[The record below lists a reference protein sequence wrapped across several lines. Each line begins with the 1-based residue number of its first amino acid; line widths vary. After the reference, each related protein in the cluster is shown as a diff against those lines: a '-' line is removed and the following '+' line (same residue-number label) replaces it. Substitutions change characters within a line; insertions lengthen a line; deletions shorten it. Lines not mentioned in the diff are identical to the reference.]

1 MRLAIVNT
9 RCANL
14 ASVKFAFERLGETPI
29 ITADAKV
36 LENAEH
42 VVLPGVGTAGEAMR
56 ALEELAIVETLQNLS
71 QPVLGICLGMQLL
84 TRSSTESR
92 QQPVPCLGLID
103 TQVNRLVSKDQLPLP
118 HMGWNQTS
126 VSDHPLFKG
135 LDNPWF
141 YFVHTYAAPV
151 GPATIA
157 ECEYTQAFS
166 AAIAQQNFMGVQ
178 FHPERSGP
186 DGAKVLKNFMELTC

>member
-29 ITADAKV
+29 ITADSRV
-36 LENAEH
+36 LSEVDR

-56 ALEELAIVETLQNLS
+56 ALAELDIIDTLQTLT

-84 TRSSTESR
+84 SQQSAESR
-92 QQPVPCLGLID
+92 SEKVRCLGVID
-103 TQVNRLVSKDQLPLP
+103 TEVQRLQQKDQLPLP
-118 HMGWNQTS
+118 HMGWNRTK
-126 VSDHPLFKG
+126 VSEHALFKG

-141 YFVHTYAAPV
+141 YYVHSYAAPV
-151 GPATIA
+151 SGATIA
-157 ECEYTQAFS
+157 RCEYTQDFS
-166 AAIAQQNFMGVQ
+166 AAIANGNFMGVQ
-178 FHPERSGP
+178 FHPERSGS
-186 DGAKVLKNFMELTC
+186 DGAKVLKNFMEISC